1 MDILK
6 KLEDRRE
13 KLTALEKERT
23 RVEIMLE
30 QEMKRLKEMG
40 YESIEEAQEG
50 LAKMKKEREEAE
62 AEAERLI
69 AEFDEKYKDFI

>member
-1 MDILK
+1 MDTLK
-6 KLEDRRE
+6 KLEDRKE

>member
-6 KLEDRRE
+6 KLEDRKE